1 MQQRLYSCLI
11 IHIIVYRT
19 KKARLL
25 GKGACRALFMITDL
39 KNATSVVFLTG
50 EMMKMLERVYSILL
64 IKLYNILDKIAKMR
78 ENKAVCIELMV

>member
-1 MQQRLYSCLI
+1 
-11 IHIIVYRT
+11 
-19 KKARLL
+19 
-25 GKGACRALFMITDL
+25 MITDL